1 MKIDRLIGIVMFL
14 LTREK
19 ITAKELSDFYEV
31 SERTIYRDFDAL
43 GKAGIPVVSLQGSGG
58 GYGLAEG
65 YTLSRQYL
73 DNRDIESIVSSL
85 QGLYK
90 LSGDSTYTTA
100 KNKIE
105 SMLSP
110 YDRKRGLNF
119 NSIIKFD
126 FEPWGQDPG
135 FFEKMNVLYRAARE
149 CRVCRMSYFSTKG
162 EELDREI
169 EPHIIVFKE
178 FAWYIIAWCRLRKEF
193 RTFRVSR
200 IQDIQLAPDG
210 FTRKEAPQ
218 KLSWNTFKSGKPE
231 KVILVFK
238 KKAKS
243 RVEDNFDRRFIKYL
257 EDGRLEVTIQ
267 TPVDVWIRG
276 VVLSYG
282 SLVKVEEPKHLKE
295 YIKKEL
301 LAAGSAY
308 IQQF

>member
-90 LSGDSTYTTA
+90 LSGDSNYTTA

-110 YDRKRGLNF
+110 YDRKKGLNF

-135 FFEKMNVLYRAARE
+135 FFEKMNILYRAARE
-149 CRVCRMSYFSTKG
+149 CRVCSMSYFSTKG

-169 EPHIIVFKE
+169 EPHVIVFKE
-178 FAWYIIAWCRLRKEF
+178 FAWYTIAFCRLRKEF
-193 RTFRVSR
+193 RTFKVSR
-200 IQDIQLAPDG
+200 IQDIKLAPAG
-210 FTRKEAPQ
+210 FSRKEAPQ
-218 KLSWNTFKSGKPE
+218 ELSWSSFTSGKPE
-231 KVILVFK
+231 KITLVFE

-243 RVEDNFDRRFIKYL
+243 RVEDNFDQSFVRYL
-257 EDGRLEVTIQ
+257 EDGKLEVIIH
-267 TPVDVWIRG
+267 TPIDDWIRG
-276 VVLSYG
+276 VILSYG
-282 SLVKVEEPKHLKE
+282 SLVRVTEPKHLKNF
-295 YIKKEL
+295 IKTEL
-301 LAAGSAY
+301 LAAGSVY
-308 IQQF
+308 T

>member
-31 SERTIYRDFDAL
+31 SERTIYRDFDTL
-43 GKAGIPVVSLQGSGG
+43 GQAGIPVVSLQGSGG

-90 LSGDSTYTTA
+90 LSGDSNYTTA

-110 YDRKRGLNF
+110 YDRKKGLNF

-135 FFEKMNVLYRAARE
+135 FFEKMNILYRAARE
-149 CRVCRMSYFSTKG
+149 CRVLSISYFSSKG

-169 EPHIIVFKE
+169 EPHVIVFKE
-178 FAWYIIAWCRLRKEF
+178 FAWYTIAFCRLRKEF
-193 RTFRVSR
+193 RTFKVSR
-200 IQDIQLAPDG
+200 IQDIKTVPAK
-210 FTRKEAPQ
+210 FNRKEVPQ
-218 KLSWNTFKSGKPE
+218 DLSWTSFSSGKPE
-231 KVILVFK
+231 KIILVFE

-243 RVEDNFDRRFIKYL
+243 RVEDNFDWNLVRYL
-257 EDGRLEVTIQ
+257 DDGKLEVTIH
-267 TPVDVWIRG
+267 TPIDDWIRG
-276 VVLSYG
+276 VILSYG
-282 SLVKVEEPKHLKE
+282 SLVRVAGPKHLKDF
-295 YIKKEL
+295 IKQEL
-301 LAAGSAY
+301 LAAGAAY
-308 IQQF
+308 TLQK